1 MNNGFFRV
9 PAIRE
14 AICRHLSWVE
24 FCVLQMVSR
33 AMARHTLGAYLR
45 GVPRNLQVVVYG
57 RLRVAGRLSEDDV
70 IRYGLEGR
78 ESIARMG
85 LSQDFSVDSLK
96 FWTIRQDVERL
107 RAAELPQ
114 EVASRL
120 IDTFMAVE
128 GSCMDTFRLLVER
141 TGSAAGINY
150 RALDIS
156 HIEVLMD
163 MGMATAGYAEC
174 FTRELDGA
182 QAARALA
189 RYRALFPDTSPCEY
203 VTTFTSREVALLVAR
218 EFPIT
223 HRMPHADREVAI
235 AAYDRCPRRMRP
247 YYSVLAG
254 RAGHHKISVQT
265 LEAALIRG
273 CRSLVRRATRSGSYN
288 ATRSECIHYAID
300 QDTVSVELLAQIRGL
315 TGRVL
320 EACVAY
326 RIDLP
331 IRRRSVTLSM
341 QAVRSH
347 DDPAAL
353 RELLPRPDRYP
364 YCVMDCAVTEGRKYT
379 IRDIC
384 RRAPSINISIYLQM
398 LPIIRRP
405 ASRLSGR
412 LTLREVNSVRWNPAM
427 RDPLSLVPKRCSFS
441 HRDAI
446 ITCAIVSDPKMVT
459 MRKYGHRVICRD
471 LLRRSIVANNRDDLL
486 LLIN

>member
-1 MNNGFFRV
+1 
-9 PAIRE
+9 
-14 AICRHLSWVE
+14 
-24 FCVLQMVSR
+24 
-33 AMARHTLGAYLR
+33 MARQTVGHYLR

-57 RLRVAGRLSEDDV
+57 RLRVAGRLSEEDV
-70 IRYGLEGR
+70 VRHGLDGR

-85 LSQDFSVDSLK
+85 LSKDFSVDSLK
-96 FWTIRQDVERL
+96 FWTIRQDVDRL
-107 RAAELPQ
+107 RAARLPQ
-114 EVASRL
+114 DVAAKL
-120 IDTFMAVE
+120 LDTFMAFE
-128 GSCMDTFRLLVER
+128 GSCMDTFRLLLER
-141 TGSAAGINY
+141 VGSAAGLNY
-150 RALDIS
+150 RSLDVS

-163 MGMATAGYAEC
+163 MGMASAGYGEC
-174 FTRELDGA
+174 FTRLNIADGA
-182 QAARALA
+182 RAARALA
-189 RYRALFPDTSPCEY
+189 RYKDLFPDTNICEY
-203 VTTFTSREVALLVAR
+203 ITPFTSTEVALLAAR

-223 HRMPHADREVAI
+223 HRMPHPNKIVAI
-235 AAYDRCPRRMRP
+235 AAYDRCPARMRP

-273 CRSLVRRATRSGSYN
+273 CLRLVRRATVSGSYN
-288 ATRSECIHYAID
+288 AVRSEYIHYAID

-326 RIDLP
+326 RLDLP
-331 IRRRSVTLSM
+331 VKRRSVTLSM
-341 QAVRSH
+341 RSVLSH

-364 YCVMDCAVTEGRKYT
+364 YCIMDCAVSEGRKYV

-384 RRAPSINISIYLQM
+384 RRAPSVNISIYLQM
-398 LPIIRRP
+398 LPMIRRP

-412 LTLREVNSVRWNPAM
+412 LSLRYVNSVQWSPAM

-446 ITCAIVSDPKMVT
+446 IACAIVSDPKMVT
-459 MRKYGHRVICRD
+459 MRKYSHRVISRD
-471 LLRRSIVANNRDDLL
+471 FLKRSIIANNRDDLL
-486 LLIN
+486 LLIHH